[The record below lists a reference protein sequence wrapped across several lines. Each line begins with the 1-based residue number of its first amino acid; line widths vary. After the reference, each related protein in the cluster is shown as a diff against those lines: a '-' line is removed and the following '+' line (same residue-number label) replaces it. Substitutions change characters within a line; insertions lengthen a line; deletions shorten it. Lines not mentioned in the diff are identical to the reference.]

1 MKTTRDFDLSFRP
14 ETYWEHDGPVAAIL
28 SGIKGEARRL
38 KVKEALEAGK
48 DVSEWLLDPLLEEE
62 PRRFIG
68 GIHPFFM
75 GGEYLPSDLPGEA
88 TIARIALRSTT
99 ADVIEV
105 RARPGR
111 PGLLYRIVDEYETD
125 FVMPF
130 DRSKVPLSLGE
141 LVEVINE
148 SEGLRQERGLV
159 SCEVEACACPGGR
172 TGRPHEEWLE
182 SVRGFVT
189 VTSEFYPE
197 LQGYYEAFV
206 EEWLG
211 ERGLLEGP
219 AGSGGG
225 SASGQE
231 AC

>member
-1 MKTTRDFDLSFRP
+1 MKTTRDFDLSLRP
-14 ETYWEHDGPVAAIL
+14 ETYWEHGDPLEAIL

-38 KVKEALEAGK
+38 MVKEALEAGK
-48 DVSEWLLDPLLEEE
+48 DVSDWLLDPLLEEE

-75 GGEYLPSDLPGEA
+75 GGEYLPSDLLGET

-105 RARPGR
+105 RARPRG
-111 PGLLYRIVDEYETD
+111 PGIRYRIVDEYETD
-125 FVMPF
+125 FLLPF
-130 DRSKVPLSLGE
+130 DRSEVPLSLRE
-141 LVEVINE
+141 LTALVNN
-148 SEGLRQERGLV
+148 SEGLRQKQGLV
-159 SCEVEACACPGGR
+159 SAEVEACCCPGGR
-172 TGRPHEEWLE
+172 SGRTHEEWLE

-206 EEWLG
+206 EEWLS
-211 ERGLLEGP
+211 ERGLDAS
-219 AGSGGG
+219 AGLR
-225 SASGQE
+225 
-231 AC
+231 

>member
-1 MKTTRDFDLSFRP
+1 MKTTRDFDLNYRP
-14 ETYWEHDGPVAAIL
+14 ASYWGHDDPVAAIL

-38 KVKEALEAGK
+38 MVKEALQAGK
-48 DVSEWLLDPLLEEE
+48 DVSEWLLDPLLDEG

-75 GGEYLPSDLPGEA
+75 GGEYLPSDLPGET

-105 RARPGR
+105 RVRPGG
-111 PGLLYRIVDEYETD
+111 PGLLYRIVDEYETE

-130 DRSKVPLSLGE
+130 DRSKQPLSLGE
-141 LVEVINE
+141 LVKLINE

-172 TGRPHEEWLE
+172 FRPTNEEWLE

-189 VTSEFYPE
+189 VTSEIYPD
-197 LQGYYEAFV
+197 LQSYYEAFV
-206 EEWLG
+206 EEWLS
-211 ERGLLEGP
+211 EQGLLDGP
-219 AGSGGG
+219 AGPES
-225 SASGQE
+225 
-231 AC
+231 